1 MRTIRLPL
9 PALAALAVL
18 AGGCAAPKAVTAS
31 YLVPPKALADV
42 RSLDVLAI
50 EATASLSGNQAAEGD
65 DRRVA
70 GIARQ
75 MLSMELY
82 RRGFYRT
89 TDDLWGSLDGAA
101 FLGSALMERGSRHGY
116 PTLVTDS
123 GFAKATLRIDIEL
136 SYDVERSVQRQTF
149 VLKTVPYLVH
159 RPGEGNGKAEKAAQE
174 LSKAS
179 SMIPGAEQLRALADA
194 AKKIEKLV
202 PYSEPDEESTTER
215 RVEFS
220 WDAWQA
226 EGRGKVHVR
235 ILPNGSEDA
244 VYDRTFDLDVPS
256 SAGIGAPGLPRVA
269 AAALAPVLRDV
280 VADISP
286 TSEKRNLSLNRA
298 GDARAVV
305 LLEAGAWADAEE
317 ILGDIPAED
326 FTAADWENLGV
337 LREVLGDFKA
347 ALDAYEQ
354 AIALDP
360 ENEELR
366 KKLEGAAKSAKA
378 RRILRESG
386 AKANKDTSFQS
397 GSSR

>member
-1 MRTIRLPL
+1 MRTIRLPI
-9 PALAALAVL
+9 PALAAFAAL

-50 EATASLSGNQAAEGD
+50 EATANLSGNQAAEGD
-65 DRRVA
+65 NRRVA

-101 FLGSALMERGSRHGY
+101 SLGSALVQRGSRHGY
-116 PTLVTDS
+116 AVLVTEPDL
-123 GFAKATLRIDIEL
+123 AKATLRIDIEL
-136 SYDVERSVQRQTF
+136 SYDVEQSVQRQTF
-149 VLKTVPYLVH
+149 ALKTVPYLVH
-159 RPGEGNGKAEKAAQE
+159 RPGEGGGKADKAAQE

-179 SMIPGAEQLRALADA
+179 AMIPGTERLLALAKA
-194 AKKIEKLV
+194 AKEVEKLI
-202 PYSEPDEESTTER
+202 PYSEPDEERATER

-226 EGRGKVHVR
+226 EGRGKARFR
-235 ILPNGSEDA
+235 IVPKGSEEA
-244 VYDRTFDLDVPS
+244 VYDRTFDMDVPS

-269 AAALAPVLRDV
+269 AAALAPVLKKV

-286 TSEKRNLSLNRA
+286 TSEERRLSLNRA

-317 ILGDIPAED
+317 ILGSIPAESA
-326 FTAADWENLGV
+326 TAADWENLGV
-337 LREVLGDFKA
+337 VREVLGDFKA
-347 ALDAYEQ
+347 ASDAYER

-366 KKLEGAAKSAKA
+366 RKLEGAAKSAKA
-378 RRILRESG
+378 RKDLRASG
-386 AKANKDTSFQS
+386 AKANEDTSFRS